1 MREDE
6 VADPAAFGERGESGN
21 GNTRGGLWVL
31 FVAALSVGIWF
42 ASHAHRQRGLEET
55 RPVSGERLDAPD
67 DAACHGKGTT
77 GERCG

>member
-6 VADPAAFGERGESGN
+6 VADPATFGERGERGN

-42 ASHAHRQRGLEET
+42 ASHAHRQRALEGT
-55 RPVSGERLDAPD
+55 RPVPAERFEAGD
-67 DAACHGKGTT
+67 DAACQGKDAA

>member
-1 MREDE
+1 MREE
-6 VADPAAFGERGESGN
+6 EGAGSAALLEPGESGT

-67 DAACHGKGTT
+67 DAACHGKGTA